1 MEYWNLYDY
10 EGKKK
15 KKLAIRGT
23 KLNDDDFHLVVNVWI
38 MNDKNEFLITQRS
51 LNKSHPLMW
60 ECTGGSALI
69 GETSK
74 EAALEKLKKNLE
86 LMFQKVKQ
94 LLSVELEDII
104 KIVQIY

>member
-38 MNDKNEFLITQRS
+38 MNDKNEFLIT
-51 LNKSHPLMW
+51 
-60 ECTGGSALI
+60 
-69 GETSK
+69 
-74 EAALEKLKKNLE
+74 
-86 LMFQKVKQ
+86 
-94 LLSVELEDII
+94 
-104 KIVQIY
+104 